1 MEDNCET
8 CLHALARFSDELA
21 QLASRFGAAQR
32 LLRPAADAFS
42 LTEHLC
48 HLRDLELEGYPVR
61 IRRILDED
69 LPRLMEIEGR
79 KWAVA
84 RCYQEQ
90 AAQTAL
96 SASRVGGAQTSARV

>member
-8 CLHALARFSDELA
+8 CLRALARFPDELA
-21 QLASRFGAAQR
+21 QLASRFGATQR

-48 HLRDLELEGYPVR
+48 HLRDLELEGYLVR
-61 IRRILDED
+61 LRRVLDED
-69 LPRLMEIEGR
+69 LPRLMEIEGS
-79 KWAVA
+79 KWAVD

-90 AAQTAL
+90 DAGDALRAWRVGRAQTL
-96 SASRVGGAQTSARV
+96 V